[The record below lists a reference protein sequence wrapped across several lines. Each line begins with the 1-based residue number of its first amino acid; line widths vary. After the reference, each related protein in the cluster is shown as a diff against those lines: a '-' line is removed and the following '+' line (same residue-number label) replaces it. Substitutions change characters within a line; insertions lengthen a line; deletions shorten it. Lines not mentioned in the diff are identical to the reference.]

1 MESYLN
7 LSLPFGLA
15 PTEATIGSYRQKPSA
30 RALHRVYSVEATFGS
45 EKRCFHRYETG
56 GEPWP
61 VSAAS
66 SHQLSPHWHKA
77 SGSESKKKMLHSVAE
92 YGARGRKRT
101 EITQIHWDFDTG
113 GTPVANVLIVPPSP
127 PLLRTE
133 RHLRQHSWNRLK
145 AIPRVRRTM
154 NPTNSFGFPS
164 IRKRLPAP
172 VGGLAAR
179 G

>member
-56 GEPWP
+56 GEQWP

-92 YGARGRKRT
+92 YGARGARSKDVGKAQASSLCYGHISCCRSPYMPCCCCAAPRIIIWAT
-101 EITQIHWDFDTG
+101 IAIKFTTMPTPSEIQHQSF
-113 GTPVANVLIVPPSP
+113 ALLE
-127 PLLRTE
+127 LLR
-133 RHLRQHSWNRLK
+133 
-145 AIPRVRRTM
+145 A
-154 NPTNSFGFPS
+154 PS
-164 IRKRLPAP
+164 
-172 VGGLAAR
+172 
-179 G
+179 

>member
-1 MESYLN
+1 MERYLN

-77 SGSESKKKMLHSVAE
+77 SGSESKEKMLHSVATLTCMSSVQLFVYVSE
-92 YGARGRKRT
+92 TQLDIEFTIKKPIKTQCKTPHPQPLSPSTGRGEQDQKM
-101 EITQIHWDFDTG
+101 W
-113 GTPVANVLIVPPSP
+113 
-127 PLLRTE
+127 
-133 RHLRQHSWNRLK
+133 
-145 AIPRVRRTM
+145 
-154 NPTNSFGFPS
+154 
-164 IRKRLPAP
+164 
-172 VGGLAAR
+172 LAACATR
-179 G
+179 